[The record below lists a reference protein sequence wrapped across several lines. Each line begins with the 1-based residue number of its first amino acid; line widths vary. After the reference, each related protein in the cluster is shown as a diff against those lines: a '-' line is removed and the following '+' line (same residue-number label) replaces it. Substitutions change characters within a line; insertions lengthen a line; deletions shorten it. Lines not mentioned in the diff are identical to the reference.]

1 MAVAGVH
8 LTRTF
13 GETEGLFAAAL
24 DTMPTPVAI
33 LDGAGWIL
41 AVNASWRTLLR
52 ASGQRLPADG
62 VAAEYLEIAI
72 LGALE
77 WNHALTLRTSLGALL
92 RGAVDRF
99 QHLICGRR
107 EGAKH
112 WYQVSATRI
121 RVGGVVRIVV
131 MHEDVSAMQAAQQT
145 IRDLS
150 EQLVNVQE
158 DERRQIALELHDST
172 AQQLTAIGLYIGS
185 LRHSSRGDVH
195 TQQTIDQVER
205 SLAEAMREIR
215 TFSYLL
221 HPPYLDRDGLR
232 ATLMRFVDGYA
243 ERTRLRAIALITEE
257 VDSFRHDVQHALLR
271 IVQEGLANVHRHA
284 SASEVSVKMK
294 IAGKALLL
302 SICDDGKGMAGCRSG
317 DKSRLHTPGLG
328 LAGMQARLRRLQGKL
343 EVTSGPHGTALSGT
357 IPLSQCIDK
366 CVPLKRER
374 LPSRSCVG
382 VWDDGVLCRPMDAEP
397 LANRAVR

>member
-1 MAVAGVH
+1 VVRPGLPRQWYAFRVIGGRDMAVAGVH

-131 MHEDVSAMQAAQQT
+131 MHEDVSDAGRATNDQ
-145 IRDLS
+145 
-150 EQLVNVQE
+150 
-158 DERRQIALELHDST
+158 
-172 AQQLTAIGLYIGS
+172 GS
-185 LRHSSRGDVH
+185 LG
-195 TQQTIDQVER
+195 
-205 SLAEAMREIR
+205 A
-215 TFSYLL
+215 
-221 HPPYLDRDGLR
+221 
-232 ATLMRFVDGYA
+232 
-243 ERTRLRAIALITEE
+243 
-257 VDSFRHDVQHALLR
+257 
-271 IVQEGLANVHRHA
+271 
-284 SASEVSVKMK
+284 
-294 IAGKALLL
+294 
-302 SICDDGKGMAGCRSG
+302 
-317 DKSRLHTPGLG
+317 
-328 LAGMQARLRRLQGKL
+328 AR
-343 EVTSGPHGTALSGT
+343 
-357 IPLSQCIDK
+357 
-366 CVPLKRER
+366 
-374 LPSRSCVG
+374 
-382 VWDDGVLCRPMDAEP
+382 
-397 LANRAVR
+397 